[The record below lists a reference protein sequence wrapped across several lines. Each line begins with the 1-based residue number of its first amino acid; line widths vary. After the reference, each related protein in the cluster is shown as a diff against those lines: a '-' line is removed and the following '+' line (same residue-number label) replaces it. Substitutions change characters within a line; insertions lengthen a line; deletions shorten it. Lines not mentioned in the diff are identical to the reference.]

1 MEVKKSLKADLE
13 KQKSTFTQLGL
24 VVVMGLMFI
33 AFEWS
38 ESDLKT
44 TQINLQEEVVL
55 EEDAIPVTRQE
66 QLQPPPPPPPPRI
79 MDVLNIVDDDIK
91 LEDELEIENTEI
103 DQNTEINISDVSTNV
118 DEVVEDVQVFQVV
131 EESPKF
137 PGGDAEL
144 MKFLSNNIKYPTIAQ
159 ENGIQG
165 RVYVKFVVWKDGS
178 IRNVEVGRGVDP
190 YLDQEAVRVVKAMPK
205 WNPGK
210 QRGVAVNVSY
220 MLPVNFVLN

>member
-1 MEVKKSLKADLE
+1 
-13 KQKSTFTQLGL
+13 
-24 VVVMGLMFI
+24 
-33 AFEWS
+33 
-38 ESDLKT
+38 
-44 TQINLQEEVVL
+44 
-55 EEDAIPVTRQE
+55 
-66 QLQPPPPPPPPRI
+66 